1 MDEIQ
6 KGNDFMKKVLI
17 LEDNADMLK
26 YLSDIVQKV
35 NIKTSVFPF
44 DNSADAYQ
52 CALKRTVDLFIID
65 LILDMCRPGDT
76 SGLNF
81 VEDIRRL
88 NCYGFTPV
96 IIVTSLQDEKLVTY
110 EKLHCYS
117 FVEKPFDEDRLKELV
132 EEALAF
138 PGTDNRTKILK
149 FRKEGIILAVNREHI
164 VYVESINHILHIHTI
179 YDDVMKIPYR
189 TIKGFLEDVD
199 SNDFLQCS
207 RSTVINR
214 RFVHNVDLV
223 NRVIQFQK
231 GMGRVDIGTMY
242 KNQIKEM
249 FSEW

>member
-1 MDEIQ
+1 
-6 KGNDFMKKVLI
+6 MKKVLI

-26 YLSDIVQKV
+26 YLFDIVQKV
-35 NIKTSVFPF
+35 NVKTSVFSF
-44 DNSADAYQ
+44 DNVVSAYQ
-52 CALKRTVDLFIID
+52 CALKRTIDLFIID
-65 LILDMCRPGDT
+65 LILDMHRPGDT

-88 NCYGFTPV
+88 KCYGFTPV
-96 IIVTSLQDEKLVTY
+96 IIVTALQDEKLVTY

-117 FVEKPFDEDRLKELV
+117 FVEKPFDEDRLKEV
-132 EEALAF
+132 IEEALAF
-138 PGTDNRTKILK
+138 PGTGNGTKILK
-149 FRKEGIILAVNREHI
+149 FRKEGIILAVDREHI

-179 YDDVMKIPYR
+179 YGDVMQIPYK
-189 TIKGFLEDVD
+189 TIKGFLEEAD

-214 RFVHNVDLV
+214 RFVHNVDFV

-231 GMGRVDIGTMY
+231 SMGRVDIGIMY

-249 FSEW
+249 FSEC